1 MLPGGLVKLG
11 IVNSNIFFA
20 DVTDICP
27 VHLKGL
33 DPAAPL
39 TRGFRSVVIRPV
51 GKGVGVVV
59 DLEQVVIGISV
70 IIGVKQIAAKF
81 SDHAAIAFD
90 LKDREPL
97 PPRV

>member
-1 MLPGGLVKLG
+1 MRKGVFCSAQMLPGRLVKLG
-11 IVNSNIFFA
+11 IVNSNILLA

-39 TRGFRSVVIRPV
+39 TRAFRSVVVRPV

-59 DLEQVVIGISV
+59 DLEQVVMGFTV
-70 IIGVKQIAAKF
+70 TIGVKQITA
-81 SDHAAIAFD
+81 
-90 LKDREPL
+90 
-97 PPRV
+97 

>member
-1 MLPGGLVKLG
+1 MLPGRLVKLG
-11 IVNSNIFFA
+11 IVNSNILLA

-39 TRGFRSVVIRPV
+39 TRAFRSVVVRPV

-59 DLEQVVIGISV
+59 DLEQVVMGFTV
-70 IIGVKQIAAKF
+70 TIGVKQITA
-81 SDHAAIAFD
+81 
-90 LKDREPL
+90 
-97 PPRV
+97 

>member
-1 MLPGGLVKLG
+1 MLPKGLVKIG
-11 IVNSNIFFA
+11 FVNLNIFLA

-51 GKGVGVVV
+51 GKGIGVVV
-59 DLEQVVIGISV
+59 DLEQVVIGFTV
-70 IIGVKQIAAKF
+70 TIGVKQITA
-81 SDHAAIAFD
+81 
-90 LKDREPL
+90 
-97 PPRV
+97 

>member
-1 MLPGGLVKLG
+1 MLPRGLVKIG

-20 DVTDICP
+20 DVADICP

-59 DLEQVVIGISV
+59 DLEQVVIGLTGT
-70 IIGVKQIAAKF
+70 IGVKQITA
-81 SDHAAIAFD
+81 
-90 LKDREPL
+90 
-97 PPRV
+97 